1 MLHSPS
7 LRPILAEKTPQVTN
21 SVKSKINFIQTLNVF
36 ALTSSEEKTLSY
48 QKKESPSNQRDVLL
62 LDNPGDGGAVSQ
74 LGLISSAIISKAAG
88 GHGLQVLVAII
99 TPLATISPL
108 DDNSQVPLRVLL
120 VGLQHRAVPALLKV
134 QRPPGDLAGLHHP
147 LGHQVRREKRS

>member
-21 SVKSKINFIQTLNVF
+21 SVKSKIDFIQTLNVF

-74 LGLISSAIISKAAG
+74 LGLISSAIISRKAG
-88 GHGLQVLVAII
+88 GHGLQVLVAIL

-108 DDNSQVPLRVLL
+108 DHRQLALRVLL
-120 VGLQHRAVPALLKV
+120 VGLQHRPVPALLKV

>member
-21 SVKSKINFIQTLNVF
+21 SVKSKIDFIQTLNVF

-74 LGLISSAIISKAAG
+74 LGLISSAIISRKAG

-108 DDNSQVPLRVLL
+108 DHRQLPLRVLL
-120 VGLQHRAVPALLKV
+120 VGLQHRAMPALLEV
-134 QRPPGDLAGLHHP
+134 QRLPGDLAGLHHP
-147 LGHQVRREKRS
+147 LRYEVRREKRY

>member
-88 GHGLQVLVAII
+88 GHGLQVLVAIL
-99 TPLATISPL
+99 TTLATISPL
-108 DDNSQVPLRVLL
+108 DHRQLALRVLL
-120 VGLQHRAVPALLKV
+120 VGRQHRPVPALLKV

>member
-21 SVKSKINFIQTLNVF
+21 SVKSKIDFIQTLNVF

-74 LGLISSAIISKAAG
+74 LGLISSSIISRKAG

-99 TPLATISPL
+99 TSLATISPL
-108 DDNSQVPLRVLL
+108 DDRQLALRVLL
-120 VGLQHRAVPALLKV
+120 VGLQHRPVPALLKV
-134 QRPPGDLAGLHHP
+134 QRLPGDLAGLHHP

>member
-21 SVKSKINFIQTLNVF
+21 SVKSRINFIQTLNVF

-74 LGLISSAIISKAAG
+74 LGLISSAIISRKAG
-88 GHGLQVLVAII
+88 GHGLQVLVAIL
-99 TPLATISPL
+99 TSLATISPL
-108 DDNSQVPLRVLL
+108 DHRQLSLRVLL
-120 VGLQHRAVPALLKV
+120 VGLQHRPVPALHKV
-134 QRPPGDLAGLHHP
+134 QRLPGDLAGLHHP